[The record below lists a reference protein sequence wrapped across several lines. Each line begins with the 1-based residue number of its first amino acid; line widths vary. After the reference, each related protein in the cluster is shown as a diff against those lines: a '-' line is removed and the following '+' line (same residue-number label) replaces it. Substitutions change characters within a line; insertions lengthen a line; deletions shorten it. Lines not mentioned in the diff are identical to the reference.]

1 MNTRTISNPVLSSVH
16 QGITTLVPTQE
27 RKHTLMVNSSSQPG
41 AGDTALILE
50 MRKNGVKMR
59 KPLALL
65 TWDGDSLG
73 TRWCMLY
80 WRLFKSL
87 FKHQFYGL
95 YNAVASHGLTNSCF
109 RCVQKHEPFGQGW
122 KQYRTCQ
129 GKAEVSSSLVSYT
142 MCLASLLN
150 PPLGFFHSA
159 SYGLN

>member
-1 MNTRTISNPVLSSVH
+1 MNTRIISNPVLSSVH
-16 QGITTLVPTQE
+16 QSITTLVPTQE
-27 RKHTLMVNSSSQPG
+27 RKDTLVVNSSSQPG
-41 AGDTALILE
+41 AGDTALILG

-59 KPLALL
+59 KPPALL
-65 TWDGDSLG
+65 TWDGESLG
-73 TRWCMLY
+73 TRQCLLY

-122 KQYRTCQ
+122 KQYRTWQ

-142 MCLASLLN
+142 LCLARLSD